1 MNEEMKENT
10 DAYRQDHK
18 YTSTGNPCI
27 TAGNG
32 MLGGWES
39 QSIKMGFEFRLRSI
53 NEEVTFNIREL
64 FVPNIFMLLSKIVCR
79 FVFVG
84 HVFLQLI

>member
-1 MNEEMKENT
+1 
-10 DAYRQDHK
+10 
-18 YTSTGNPCI
+18 
-27 TAGNG
+27 
-32 MLGGWES
+32 
-39 QSIKMGFEFRLRSI
+39 MGFEFRLRSI
-53 NEEVTFNIREL
+53 NEGSTFNVREL